1 MIKVRFFAVIKER
14 LGKEDVSLD
23 LSKGSVAEIIR
34 AIGEEFPD
42 IESVLKSFNAMI
54 AVNHE
59 MADMDTIVKDG
70 DEVAFIPPF
79 SGGEGMVRIQEQDF
93 SLDEEIER
101 VKKSSKRIGGIA
113 VFLGT
118 ARDFSK
124 GKDIRGLS
132 FEHYPVM
139 AERKLNEIRE
149 RAIREFGAIEVSIVH
164 RTGKITIGEN
174 IVLIVAAA
182 EHRKEAF
189 KACEFAIDELKKIT
203 PIWKKETTTSG
214 EEWVEQHP

>member
-1 MIKVRFFAVIKER
+1 V
-14 LGKEDVSLD
+14 
-23 LSKGSVAEIIR
+23 
-34 AIGEEFPD
+34 
-42 IESVLKSFNAMI
+42 
-54 AVNHE
+54 
-59 MADMDTIVKDG
+59 
-70 DEVAFIPPF
+70 
-79 SGGEGMVRIQEQDF
+79 VRIQEKSF
-93 SLDEEIER
+93 SVNEEIEL

-113 VFLGT
+113 IFLGT

-124 GKDIRGLS
+124 GKDINSLS

-139 AERKLNEIRE
+139 AEKKLNEIRE
-149 RAIREFGAIEVSIVH
+149 KAIKDFGVIEVSIVH
-164 RTGKITIGEN
+164 RVGKIGIGEN

-189 KACEFAIDELKKIT
+189 KACEFAIDELKRIT

>member
-1 MIKVRFFAVIKER
+1 M
-14 LGKEDVSLD
+14 
-23 LSKGSVAEIIR
+23 AEIIR
-34 AIGEEFPD
+34 AIGEEFPNF
-42 IESVLKSFNAMI
+42 ESVLKSFNAMI

-79 SGGEGMVRIQEQDF
+79 SGGEGMVRIQEGNF

-118 ARDFSK
+118 ARDLSK
-124 GKDIRGLS
+124 GKDISGLS

-139 AERKLNEIRE
+139 ADRKLNEIRE
-149 RAIREFGAIEVSIVH
+149 RAIKEFGVIEVSIVH
-164 RTGKITIGEN
+164 RTGKIGIGEN

-189 KACEFAIDELKKIT
+189 KACEFTIDELKRIT
-203 PIWKKETTTSG
+203 PIWKKETTISG